1 MTRSIPHSPGPDSR
15 MRSILQSRDRL
26 EVPFGVLFL
35 LALVTGTALWD
46 EMASLA
52 PANPADWT
60 GVGVSAAL
68 CVVFL
73 FLSRRRWPLLLCA
86 AFLISVRLT
95 FVFAES
101 VPPDNIGLAADCL
114 GACTALS
121 VIVFRTEIASMWRRV
136 RGASGKRV
144 SPAECAVASL
154 M

>member
-1 MTRSIPHSPGPDSR
+1 
-15 MRSILQSRDRL
+15 MRGILQSRERL

-60 GVGVSAAL
+60 GVIVSAAL
-68 CVVFL
+68 CIVFL

-101 VPPDNIGLAADCL
+101 VPPGDIVLAADCL
-114 GACTALS
+114 GVCTALS

-144 SPAECAVASL
+144 SPAECAPAVVASV
-154 M
+154 